1 MSFFG
6 GGGGAF
12 GQNAQSTMGSAFGGG
27 AFGQQPAQQQQPA
40 FGGFGQPQASAFG
53 APAAAPAF
61 GFGQTT
67 SAFGAQAAAPAFGG
81 NPSTGGF
88 SSFGSTGS
96 AFGANPAQPA
106 GFGFGQTSSPFGAPA
121 ANPSNPFG
129 QPSQAGFG
137 FGQTAPAQT
146 GGSFFGGGGFGA
158 NTGVAPTFGASSS
171 AFGVSSGAAPG
182 FGGFGN
188 TAQQAAPPGTPNTSV
203 QPYEATKGP
212 DGTGTASASTQG
224 NYMSITH
231 MNTYANY
238 SFEELRVGDY
248 MMNRKKKDN
257 AAGGTFGATSTFGAA
272 QQQNPF
278 GQTQATPAFGS
289 TPFGNTGAAFGGFGQ
304 TQSAPAF
311 GGGGF
316 GAATGSAFGGFGA
329 STGAANPFGAKP
341 AAPFG
346 GGFGQSQSG
355 SLFGA
360 STGGAFGSPATS
372 SPFGASTGGGFGGF
386 GASTGGAFGAAAKPA
401 TGFGGFGQTQATPF
415 GSSPFGAS
423 TGGGFGAPATS
434 SGFGGFGAST
444 GAANPFGAKPAAPFG
459 GGFGQSQS
467 GSLFGASTGGAF
479 GSPATSSPFGASTGG
494 GFGGFGASTGGAFGA
509 AAKPATGFGGFGQTQ
524 ATPFGSSPFGAST
537 GGGFGAPATSSG
549 FGGFGAATG
558 GSMFGQPASPFG
570 AQPTMQVAQAP
581 PVQVVLPQ
589 TQAANTS
596 WMADVQSNPYGN
608 LKLRPSN
615 SETAPRLFSSD
626 PHAQISSDTGN
637 NSPLRS
643 SFSQPPH
650 AGLGGTFRARAAGSN
665 SASRGKTSIR
675 PTRID
680 GSLSLSGPVP
690 SGQIRPA
697 KASPSPGLISSSTPS
712 LRLRPSAG
720 SWSTKFSEMLE
731 RKESSNVEKQLF
743 QSESP
748 AVGKENDNLQAST
761 RDNVQISDGMRNPSS
776 FAPED
781 SASNNVNS
789 TPNARGNAPFSYASS
804 HQQAFTPVGSSQG
817 PLANDSLLPSKQYN
831 SMMFADATQ
840 DGIELDNSI
849 IRDAEKLHSDKRTD
863 RGSED
868 AWSIRTSDLTFTAS
882 REPQD
887 LIVPRG
893 LTITQKFPDGEV
905 EIEFLQDYDLRYGRG
920 GVLMGDA
927 DGTGGGAVA
936 RILARHVKIEGATS
950 VDISE
955 LRALVA
961 VRMTSSKLGQYISSR
976 ERLEKVKNQW
986 TEALKQENWTVPED
1000 GFSYDEMSNC
1010 LSMKW
1015 VPS

>member
-1 MSFFG
+1 
-6 GGGGAF
+6 
-12 GQNAQSTMGSAFGGG
+12 MGSAFGGG

-316 GAATGSAFGGFGA
+316 GAATGSA
-329 STGAANPFGAKP
+329 
-341 AAPFG
+341 
-346 GGFGQSQSG
+346 
-355 SLFGA
+355 
-360 STGGAFGSPATS
+360 
-372 SPFGASTGGGFGGF
+372 
-386 GASTGGAFGAAAKPA
+386 
-401 TGFGGFGQTQATPF
+401 
-415 GSSPFGAS
+415 
-423 TGGGFGAPATS
+423 
-434 SGFGGFGAST
+434 FGGFGAST